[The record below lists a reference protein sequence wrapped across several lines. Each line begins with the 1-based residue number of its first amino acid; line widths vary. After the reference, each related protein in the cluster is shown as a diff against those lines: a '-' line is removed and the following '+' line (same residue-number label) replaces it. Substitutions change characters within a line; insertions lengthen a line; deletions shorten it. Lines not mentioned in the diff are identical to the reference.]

1 MATSR
6 PGLHKSQ
13 TDLGIS
19 SGRNLGGPDGATMD
33 IDYADTQRE
42 FRLKV
47 QALANFLAPSTAR
60 RYWR

>member
-1 MATSR
+1 
-6 PGLHKSQ
+6 
-13 TDLGIS
+13 
-19 SGRNLGGPDGATMD
+19 MD